1 MITSIWGQLALY
13 GACSSLAIW
22 LGNNTKIGGKIG
34 YVLLANLMGFALV
47 NFGVIEASTTV
58 SGIIIGYMVPFAVV
72 LLLFQA
78 DIRRIM
84 KIGARFLI
92 ICLVTFVIITACCTG
107 FGIAFDVG
115 PETAKMWG
123 ALCGDYVGN
132 MQTLAIIASQLG
144 MSEAMTAAIS
154 ASQAVW
160 FVIYSVIILA
170 IARFG
175 WFNKLFK
182 HYTDMP
188 EYAKMA
194 KLEERPGDEVNE
206 EMYTNFTCGHSE
218 VAVLGGVALL
228 ILGIGYWLGGLTG
241 WLPMIFYVTIAIIV
255 ANTTKI
261 SKMKLSDSWG
271 VWFFN
276 MFMVSTGAGA
286 KISVVSQ
293 LDPMIFWG
301 DAVILFVS
309 LLIPILLALIFRQ
322 PIEYFL
328 LSHMAGIGGAVSTPP
343 MAKSYNWNDLVLPG
357 LLIGILGQVVGPYAG
372 LISYKLIA
380 MVVGG

>member
-1 MITSIWGQLALY
+1 MITSVWSQLALY
-13 GACSSLAIW
+13 GGLSSLAIW

-34 YVLLANLMGFALV
+34 YVLLANIFGFICS
-47 NFGVIEASTTV
+47 NFGIIETSTTV
-58 SGIIIGYMVPFAVV
+58 SGIIVNYLVPFAVV

-78 DIRRIM
+78 DIRRII
-84 KIGARFLI
+84 KIGSRFLI
-92 ICLVTFVIITACCTG
+92 ICLITFAIITACCTG
-107 FGIAFDVG
+107 FGILFDVG
-115 PETAKMWG
+115 PESAKMWG

-132 MQTLAIIASQLG
+132 MQTLAIISSQLG

-160 FVIYSVIILA
+160 FVIYSIIVLA
-170 IARFG
+170 IARFA

-188 EYAKMA
+188 EVIKV
-194 KLEERPGDEVNE
+194 EGDVEE
-206 EMYTNFTCGHSE
+206 EMYTDFTCGHSD
-218 VAVLGGVALL
+218 VAVLGGVALVV
-228 ILGIGYWLGGLTG
+228 LGIGYFLGNLTG
-241 WLPMIFYVTIAIIV
+241 WLPMIFYVTIAIII

-261 SKMKLSDSWG
+261 SKRKLADSWG

-276 MFMVSTGAGA
+276 FFMVSTGAGA
-286 KISVVSQ
+286 KLSVVAE

-309 LLIPILLALIFRQ
+309 ILIPIVLVLIFRQ
-322 PIEYFL
+322 PIEYAL

-343 MAKSYNWNDLVLPG
+343 MAKSYGWNDLVMPG

-372 LISYKLIA
+372 LLAYKLIA
-380 MVVGG
+380 MAVGG

>member
-1 MITSIWGQLALY
+1 MITSVWGQLALY
-13 GACSSLAIW
+13 GGLSSLAIW

-34 YVLLANLMGFALV
+34 YVLLANIFGFICS
-47 NFGVIEASTTV
+47 NFGIIDTSTTV

-78 DIRRIM
+78 DIRRIA

-92 ICLVTFVIITACCTG
+92 ICLATFAIITVCCTG
-107 FGIAFDVG
+107 FGILFDVG
-115 PETAKMWG
+115 PETSKMWG

-132 MQTLAIIASQLG
+132 MQTLAIISAQLG
-144 MSEAMTAAIS
+144 LSEVMTAAIS

-160 FVIYSVIILA
+160 FVIYSIIVLA

-188 EYAKMA
+188 EVIQV
-194 KLEERPGDEVNE
+194 EGDADE
-206 EMYTNFTCGHSE
+206 EMYADFTCGHSD
-218 VAVLGGVALL
+218 VAILGGIALVVL
-228 ILGIGYWLGGLTG
+228 AIGYFLGELTG
-241 WLPMIFYVTIAIIV
+241 WLPMIFYVTIAIVI

-261 SKMKLSDSWG
+261 SKRKLADSWG

-276 MFMVSTGAGA
+276 FFMVSTGAGA
-286 KISVVSQ
+286 KISAVAE

-301 DAVILFVS
+301 NAVILFVS
-309 LLIPILLALIFRQ
+309 LLIPLALVLLFRQ
-322 PIEYFL
+322 PVEYAL
-328 LSHMAGIGGAVSTPP
+328 LSHMAGVGGAVSTPP
-343 MAKSYNWNDLVLPG
+343 MAKSYEWNDLVMPG
-357 LLIGILGQVVGPYAG
+357 LLIGILGQVIGPYAG
-372 LISYKLIA
+372 LLSYRIIA
-380 MVVGG
+380 MVLGG

>member
-1 MITSIWGQLALY
+1 MITSVWGQLALY
-13 GACSSLAIW
+13 GGLASLAIW
-22 LGNNTKIGGKIG
+22 LGNNTKWGGKIG
-34 YVLLANLMGFALV
+34 YVLLANIFGFICSNL
-47 NFGVIEASTTV
+47 GIIETSTAV
-58 SGIIIGYMVPFAVV
+58 SGIVIGYLVPFAVV

-78 DIRRIM
+78 DIRRIA
-84 KIGARFLI
+84 KIGARFI
-92 ICLVTFVIITACCTG
+92 VICLATFAIITACCIG

-123 ALCGDYVGN
+123 ALAGDYVGN
-132 MQTLAIIASQLG
+132 MQTLAIISSQLG
-144 MSEAMTAAIS
+144 MSAEMTAAIS

-188 EYAKMA
+188 EFA
-194 KLEERPGDEVNE
+194 KLATIEGDADE
-206 EMYTNFTCGHSE
+206 EMYADFTCGHSD
-218 VAVLGGVALL
+218 VAILGGVALVVL
-228 ILGIGYWLGGLTG
+228 AIGYALGDLTG
-241 WLPMIFYVTIAIIV
+241 WLPMIFYVTIAIVI

-261 SKMKLSDSWG
+261 SKRKLADSWG

-276 MFMVSTGAGA
+276 FFMVSTGAGA
-286 KISVVSQ
+286 KLSVVAE

-301 DAVILFVS
+301 DAIILFAS
-309 LLIPILLALIFRQ
+309 FLLPILLVWIFRQ
-322 PIEYFL
+322 PIEYAL

-343 MAKSYNWNDLVLPG
+343 MAKSYGWNDLVMPG
-357 LLIGILGQVVGPYAG
+357 LLVGILGQVVGPYAG
-372 LISYKLIA
+372 LLAYKVIA